1 MLGYALYRILLVI
14 PTMIIVS
21 VIAFSLIHLVPGDPA
36 VLIVGDAQ
44 NTELLAKTRSDLGLD
59 RSPVE
64 QFFIW
69 SGNILQGDFGT
80 SIASGEPVFELL
92 WSRFGVTAYVV
103 LVATIVSTLIAV
115 PAGIFAAWRQNT
127 RADVAVVGLAILA
140 LSIPSFWAGIILIL
154 VFGVELGWLPTV
166 GYVPP
171 SEGFVRSLS
180 YIILPV
186 VALTLIQAGTVIR
199 MARAAAID
207 ELRLEYITY
216 ARSKGLSEFRVLAR
230 HLLPNAMA
238 PVLTIIGFIL
248 GTLLAGAAVIE
259 TVFTLPGLGRLL
271 VDSILGRD
279 YPVVQGGV
287 LLIAV
292 IYILVNLAVDLV
304 YPLLD
309 PRVRLT

>member
-1 MLGYALYRILLVI
+1 M
-14 PTMIIVS
+14 
-21 VIAFSLIHLVPGDPA
+21 
-36 VLIVGDAQ
+36 
-44 NTELLAKTRSDLGLD
+44 
-59 RSPVE
+59 
-64 QFFIW
+64 
-69 SGNILQGDFGT
+69 
-80 SIASGEPVFELL
+80 
-92 WSRFGVTAYVV
+92 
-103 LVATIVSTLIAV
+103 
-115 PAGIFAAWRQNT
+115 
-127 RADVAVVGLAILA
+127 ADVAVVGLAILA